1 MCLKDLVKNGAR
13 ITPIY
18 LSEKFKISKE
28 ASENCI
34 NTLSKVIDNEF
45 ITTDYDD
52 IVIQLFKPYI
62 SIDYSYDS
70 YFDELEDRRKSFN
83 F

>member
-1 MCLKDLVKNGAR
+1 MSSSIDINQRMELETLDNLD
-13 ITPIY
+13 
-18 LSEKFKISKE
+18 KE
-28 ASENCI
+28 QNSFLES
-34 NTLSKVIDNEF
+34 TLGKVIDNEF

-70 YFDELEDRRKSFN
+70 YFDELEDRRKSFY